1 MNTVFQVNNENNNL
15 FVLKPNESFGV
26 FKFGDSI
33 KKYLN
38 YKHTVANYDN
48 SFVEYDF
55 YEMGLCVWL
64 DNESKQRIIGSV
76 VSESYCYLNN
86 QNIIGMSYKDFINKY
101 NSVCDGVDVFYFDEI
116 DQHTQRVY
124 DHTSLGLQLWTWRNR
139 TIAVIAYKVA
149 SDD

>member
-86 QNIIGMSYKDFINKY
+86 QNIIGMSYKDFDAT
-101 NSVCDGVDVFYFDEI
+101 VTLAVQRWEEI

-139 TIAVIAYKVA
+139 IIAVIAYKVA

>member
-33 KKYLN
+33 SNYLAYKYRIEN
-38 YKHTVANYDN
+38 IDGYFD
-48 SFVEYDF
+48 EYLF

-64 DNESKQRIIGSV
+64 DDEKENDLIEYVKSDT
-76 VSESYCYLNN
+76 YCILNN
-86 QNIIGMSYKDFINKY
+86 INIIGMSYSAFTKRFDV
-101 NSVCDGVDVFYFDEI
+101 VCDGEDIIYLAEE
-116 DQHTQRVY
+116 HRHLHRVY
-124 DHTSLGLQLWTWRNR
+124 DFSSWGLQLWTWRNR
-139 TIAVIAYKVA
+139 IVEVVAYKVP